1 MSQFKKLLFFGA
13 VFVLLFGLSTATVYA
28 AESKTVTVTASALNL
43 RKGPATSNPIVVTLN
58 KGLKL
63 SVIDQSNGWYK
74 VKTPA
79 GTLGW
84 VIGTYVTSSDTIAA
98 RGNISRTLAATAS
111 KLPSD
116 ILGFAKKYLGVKY
129 VWGGES
135 PSGFD
140 CSGFVYYV
148 FKHFGFEME
157 RTASSQA
164 TQGDKIS
171 KSDLTPGDLV
181 FFDTNGGHNKIN
193 HVGIYIGGGKF
204 IQSSSGSSAHKVVIS
219 NLTSGFY
226 ADSYMTARRLL

>member
-13 VFVLLFGLSTATVYA
+13 VLVLLFGLSTATVYA
-28 AESKTVTVTASALNL
+28 AENKTVSVTASALNL
-43 RKGPATSNPIVVTLN
+43 RKGPSTSKSIVVTLK

-63 SVIDQSNGWYK
+63 TVIDQSNGWYK

-84 VIGTYVTSSDTIAA
+84 VIGTYVTSSGTTAA
-98 RGNISRTLAATAS
+98 RGNVTRTLTAATS
-111 KLPSD
+111 SVSSEV
-116 ILGFAKKYLGVKY
+116 ISFAKKYLGVKY

-148 FKHFGFEME
+148 FKHFGFGME

-164 TQGDKIS
+164 SQGEKIG
-171 KSDLTPGDLV
+171 KSELKPGDLV

-226 ADSYMTARRLL
+226 ADAYMTARRLI